1 MRVTRTRAP
10 LPLIVMLLT
19 VPVLCFSQAA
29 AQPLA
34 PFVSRLHAEVVDYQ
48 VKLTW
53 KDAPDV
59 KGTYLV
65 YRGSQPLTADTL
77 PKAQLLGEVASGVEL
92 YVDTPPD
99 LSPYY
104 YGVLLK
110 DDSGKVYPLFIQF
123 RNITTSPT
131 AVLVTAPE
139 NALAATVT
147 AIKAVPAA
155 DGISV
160 TFQSTSAARDLIL
173 FRSTAPMNTLDD
185 LLGSTAALQL
195 DPGTTRYLC
204 PALPGV
210 DYWFAV
216 LDAGTYKLGK
226 APLVPGANSTVAATQ
241 LPLPAGL
248 GTASAFTSQRSLPLP
263 TLVFPFDVRTGQA
276 VSDADLPPM
285 PSPRKVSSATEK
297 AIGLLLQRI
306 TPPALAPL
314 KPELLAS
321 DATPSPDGELAMLQG
336 IVEGPLMGGDMM
348 AAEKGLLDFLSL
360 HRAADRE
367 ARARFYLGQTYY
379 FEDRPRDA
387 LLEFLMCEDTL
398 YQDVQRWED
407 ACFARLEEQPQE
419 P

>member
-10 LPLIVMLLT
+10 LPLIAMLLLA
-19 VPVLCFSQAA
+19 PALCFAQAA

-65 YRGSQPLTADTL
+65 YRGSQPLGADTL
-77 PKAQLLGEVASGVEL
+77 AKAQLLGEVASGVEL
-92 YVDTPPD
+92 YVDAPPD

-110 DDSGKVYPLFIQF
+110 DTAGKVYQLFIQF
-123 RNITTSPT
+123 RNITSAPT
-131 AVLVTAPE
+131 AVLATAPE
-139 NALAATVT
+139 SALAATIT

-160 TFQSTSAARDLIL
+160 TFQSTSATRDLIL
-173 FRSTAPMNTLDD
+173 FRSTSPMNTLDD
-185 LLGSTAALQL
+185 ILGSTAALQL

-216 LDAGTYKLGK
+216 MDAGTYKLGK
-226 APLVPGANSTVAATQ
+226 APLVPGANSTVTPAQ
-241 LPLPAGL
+241 LPLPVGL
-248 GTASAFTSQRSLPLP
+248 GTASTFLSQRALPLP
-263 TLVFPFDVRTGQA
+263 TLVVPFDVRTGQA
-276 VSDADLPPM
+276 VSVSDVPLVPA
-285 PSPRKVSSATEK
+285 PRRISSATEK
-297 AIGLLLQRI
+297 SIGLLLQRV
-306 TPPALAPL
+306 TPPPAAPL
-314 KPELLAS
+314 KPQLLVS

-336 IVEGPLMGGDMM
+336 IVKGALMGGDTM

-360 HRAADRE
+360 HRAPERE

-387 LLEFLMCEDTL
+387 LLEFLLCEDTF
-398 YQDVQRWED
+398 YQEVQRWED
-407 ACFARLEEQPQE
+407 ACFERLETQDR
-419 P
+419 

>member
-1 MRVTRTRAP
+1 MRATRTHAP
-10 LPLIVMLLT
+10 LPLIAVLLLA
-19 VPVLCFSQAA
+19 PGLCFAQAA

-59 KGTYLV
+59 KGTCLV
-65 YRGSQPLTADTL
+65 YRGSQPLSADTL
-77 PKAQLLGEVASGVEL
+77 AKAQLLAEVASGAEL

-104 YGVLLK
+104 YAVLLK
-110 DDSGKVYPLFIQF
+110 DASGKVYPLFIQF
-123 RNITTSPT
+123 RNITTAPT

-139 NALAATVT
+139 SALAATVT
-147 AIKAVPAA
+147 AIKAVPVA

-160 TFQSTSAARDLIL
+160 TFQSTSSSRDLIL
-173 FRSTAPMNTLDD
+173 FRSTSPMNTVDD

-216 LDAGTYKLGK
+216 LDAETYKLGK
-226 APLVPGANSTVAATQ
+226 APLVPGANTTVTPTL
-241 LPLPAGL
+241 LPLPTGL
-248 GTASAFTSQRSLPLP
+248 GTASTFTSQRALPLP
-263 TLVFPFDVRTGQA
+263 TLVLPFDVRTGQA
-276 VSDADLPPM
+276 VSVSDVPPI
-285 PSPRKVSSATEK
+285 PSPRKISSTTEK
-297 AIGLLLQRI
+297 SIRLLLQSV
-306 TPPALAPL
+306 TPPAAAPL
-314 KPELLAS
+314 KPQLLAS
-321 DATPSPDGELAMLQG
+321 DATPSPDGELALLQG
-336 IVEGPLMGGDMM
+336 IANGPLMGGDMM

-360 HRAADRE
+360 HRAPDRE

-387 LLEFLMCEDTL
+387 LLEFLMCEDTF

-407 ACFARLEEQPQE
+407 ACYSRLEAQDQ
-419 P
+419 